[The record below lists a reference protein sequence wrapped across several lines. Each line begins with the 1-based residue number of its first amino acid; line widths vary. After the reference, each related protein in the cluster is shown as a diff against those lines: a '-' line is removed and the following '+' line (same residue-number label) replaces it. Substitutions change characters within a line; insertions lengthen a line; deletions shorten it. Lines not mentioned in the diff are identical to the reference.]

1 MHACRHTHTDTHA
14 HTRAHTHTAPREA
27 SVLSAAPLSHRTI
40 TLMTK
45 QVTREMESELP
56 SSAAIPR
63 SSTCLVHR
71 IKLLVP
77 QASRARRT
85 KQWRWIWYRFVSI
98 A

>member
-1 MHACRHTHTDTHA
+1 MQTHA
-14 HTRAHTHTAPREA
+14 HRHARTHARAHTHTAPREA

-71 IKLLVP
+71 IKLWVTH
-77 QASRARRT
+77 ASRARRT